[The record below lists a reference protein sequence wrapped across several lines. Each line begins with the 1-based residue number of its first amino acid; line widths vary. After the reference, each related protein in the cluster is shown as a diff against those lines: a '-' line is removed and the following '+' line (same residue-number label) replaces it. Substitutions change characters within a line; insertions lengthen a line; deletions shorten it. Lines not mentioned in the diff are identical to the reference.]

1 MKKYAALIMLV
12 VAVGLSAL
20 AGWLGFSYL
29 EQRETALRKEL
40 NQMEQPVTVVVAKS
54 DLYPGDVIG
63 SHNMAVMD
71 MPGEYLPSGVIA
83 VDAFGSVEGLRLK
96 VPMRSGSPLIQAFVA
111 GAPGTGSFAELLRP
125 GERAVTLEADPLK
138 SIEGMINSGDSV
150 DLVLL
155 LDGEES
161 ETSDSPPII
170 NLLDNATVLATGVR
184 TLADVGHQDNGT
196 LYNSITLG
204 IPVDKIQSV
213 LTADEKGEVFFLL
226 RHPDDMGVARF
237 GDEVG
242 NGKGVEIIAGGRSNG
257 GVLSSSSQVISSHED
272 GIWQEKAAESGRVY
286 SLARHQWDD
295 AERSAN

>member
-29 EQRETALRKEL
+29 EQRETALRQEL

-71 MPGEYLPSGVIA
+71 MPGQYLPSGVIV

-184 TLADVGHQDNGT
+184 TLADVGQQDNGT

-226 RHPDDMGVARF
+226 RHPDDMGAARF

-295 AERSAN
+295 VERSAN

>member
-29 EQRETALRKEL
+29 EQRETALRQEL

-71 MPGEYLPSGVIA
+71 MPGQYLPSGVIV
-83 VDAFGSVEGLRLK
+83 VDAFGAVEGLRLK

-111 GAPGTGSFAELLRP
+111 GAPGSGSFAELLRP

-155 LDGEES
+155 LDSEES
-161 ETSDSPPII
+161 DVSDSPPII

-184 TLADVGHQDNGT
+184 TLADVGQQGDGT

-213 LTADEKGEVFFLL
+213 LTAEEKGEVFFLL
-226 RHPDDMGVARF
+226 RHPDDTGVARF
-237 GDEVG
+237 GDELG
-242 NGKGVEIIAGGRSNG
+242 NGNGVEIIAGGRSNG
-257 GVLSSSSQVISSHED
+257 GVLSSSSQVISRQEE
-272 GIWQEKAAESGRVY
+272 GVWQEQAAESGRVY

-295 AERSAN
+295 DAQSSN

>member
-29 EQRETALRKEL
+29 EQRETALRQEL
-40 NQMEQPVTVVVAKS
+40 NQMDQPVTVVVAKS

-71 MPGEYLPSGVIA
+71 MPGQYLPSGVIA

-184 TLADVGHQDNGT
+184 TLADVGQQDNGT

-226 RHPDDMGVARF
+226 RHPDDAGVARF

>member
-29 EQRETALRKEL
+29 EQRETALRQEL
-40 NQMEQPVTVVVAKS
+40 NQMDQPVTVVVAKS
-54 DLYPGDVIG
+54 DMYPGDVIG

-71 MPGEYLPSGVIA
+71 MPGQYLPSGVIA

-184 TLADVGHQDNGT
+184 TLADVGQQDNGT

-226 RHPDDMGVARF
+226 RHPDDAGVARF